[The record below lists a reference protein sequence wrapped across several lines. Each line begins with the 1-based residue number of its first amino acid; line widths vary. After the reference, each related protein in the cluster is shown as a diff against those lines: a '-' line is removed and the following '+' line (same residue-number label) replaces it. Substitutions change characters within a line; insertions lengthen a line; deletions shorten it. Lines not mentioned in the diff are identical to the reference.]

1 MENFQILEKKL
12 YDATL
17 KGDVET
23 LEALMREDELVL
35 ARVSVTS
42 CLNQTPLHL
51 AAMLGHFDFAKSLLR
66 HNPNFA
72 TWLDSQDRSPLHFAS
87 ANGYVNIVKLLLQE
101 DPSACLV
108 RDEDGRTPLHLAIM
122 NGQYES
128 MNKLLEAKPEVSCYT
143 LDHGETILHSCVV
156 YNRVKPL
163 ILLMESNMKDED
175 FTNVKDGSGSTIL
188 HTAIALKRTHHVKY
202 LLTRSE
208 MRVNEVNGNGLTALD
223 ITEEMPKDVK
233 TIEIKE
239 LLISYGALR
248 AKDEFGNTTHQL
260 ATEVTSNARTSKEPR
275 CNKRAKL
282 LKKVKKW
289 SVIKKK
295 GQNKGDSLLVAA
307 TVIAAMAY
315 QAAVSPPGGVIGMD
329 ANETK
334 ISVGHNIE
342 PGTSILAHYDPHMS
356 KFFWIFN
363 TISFIAS
370 LSIIFLLVTG
380 ISAKRVLFI
389 RVLRAAMWII
399 VSSMVVAYLVAVTS
413 FIPGPHRHDN
423 STFVTVLIAAMTWD
437 GLVFVSLLFLT
448 YYLVD
453 AAWRKVTQ
461 YRKRILRNRREAVL
475 TESTRIIV

>member
-1 MENFQILEKKL
+1 MENFRILEKKL

-42 CLNQTPLHL
+42 CFDQTPLHL

-66 HNPNFA
+66 HKPNFA

-128 MNKLLEAKPEVSCYT
+128 INKLLEAKPEVSCYT

-163 ILLMESNMKDED
+163 ILLMESNLIDED
-175 FTNVKDGSGSTIL
+175 FANVKDGSGTTIL
-188 HTAIALKRTHHVKY
+188 HTAVALKRTHHVKY

-248 AKDEFGNTTHQL
+248 AKES
-260 ATEVTSNARTSKEPR
+260 TEVTSNARTSKEPR

-342 PGTSILAHYDPHMS
+342 PGTSILAHYDPHTS
-356 KFFWIFN
+356 KLFWTCN
-363 TISFIAS
+363 TMSFIAS

-380 ISAKRVLFI
+380 ISAKRKLFI
-389 RVLRAAMWII
+389 WVLRAAMWII
-399 VSSMVVAYLVAVTS
+399 VSSMVFAYLVAVAS
-413 FIPGPHRHDN
+413 FIPGPHRHHN
-423 STFVTVLIAAMTWD
+423 SIYGTVLIAALTWD

-453 AAWRKVTQ
+453 AAWRKVAQ
-461 YRKRILRNRREAVL
+461 YRKRILRNKREAVL

>member
-1 MENFQILEKKL
+1 MENFHMIEKKL

-42 CLNQTPLHL
+42 CFNQTPLHL

-66 HNPNFA
+66 YKPNFA

-87 ANGYVNIVKLLLQE
+87 ANGYVNIMTLLLQE
-101 DPSACLV
+101 DPSVCLV

-128 MNKLLEAKPEVSCYT
+128 INKLFEAKPEVSCYT
-143 LDHGETILHSCVV
+143 LDHGETILHSCVI
-156 YNRVKPL
+156 YNRLKPL
-163 ILLMESNMKDED
+163 VLLMESNTIGEE
-175 FTNVKDGSGSTIL
+175 FANVKDGSGRTIL
-188 HTAIALKRTHHVKY
+188 HVATALKRTHHVKY
-202 LLTRSE
+202 MLTRSE
-208 MRVNEVNGNGLTALD
+208 IRVNEVNGNGLTALD

-248 AKDEFGNTTHQL
+248 AKEFGNTTHQL
-260 ATEVTSNARTSKEPR
+260 ATEVTSNARTSKEPQ
-275 CNKRAKL
+275 CNRRAKL

-289 SVIKKK
+289 SFKKK
-295 GQNKGDSLLVAA
+295 GENKGDLLLVAA

-315 QAAVSPPGGVIGMD
+315 QAAISPPGGVIGMD
-329 ANETK
+329 SNETK
-334 ISVGHNIE
+334 TSTGHDIE
-342 PGTSILAHYDPHMS
+342 PGTSILAHYDPQNS
-356 KFFWIFN
+356 KLFWIFN

-380 ISAKRVLFI
+380 LSAKRKLFI
-389 RVLRAAMWII
+389 WVLRAAMWIT
-399 VSSMVVAYLVAVTS
+399 VTSMAVAYLVAVKS
-413 FIPGPHRHDN
+413 FIPGPHRNHN
-423 STFVTVLIAAMTWD
+423 STFVTILIAAITWD
-437 GLVFVSLLFLT
+437 GLIFVSLLFLT
-448 YYLVD
+448 YYIVD
-453 AAWRKVTQ
+453 AALRKFKNTE
-461 YRKRILRNRREAVL
+461 RISRNRGEEVR
-475 TESTRIIV
+475 TERTRSIV